1 MRFAIYGSGGLG
13 GFYGA
18 RLAHAGHDVGF
29 IARGAH
35 LEAIRDR
42 GLRILSPLG
51 DVHLPS
57 PMATSDPAQIGVVDV
72 VIVAVKTWQ
81 VPEVARAMHPLLGAQ
96 TVVVPFLNG
105 VDAPDDLAAVLGAAR
120 VLGGLSKVFS
130 QIDAPGVIR
139 HSNPSAYVE
148 IGELG
153 GGTSARVEAL
163 RCAFADAGADAHAS
177 TDIRTALWKK
187 LLTVSSWAGLGALA
201 RSPIGVIRQMP
212 ETRALVDRAMDEGIA
227 VGRALG
233 YAISDTFKAE
243 LWAFY
248 DALPEGATASMLRDI
263 MAGKPSEL
271 DAWNGAVVRFG
282 LQTGIATPT
291 HTFTYHALLPMEKR
305 ARSDATARSAAG

>member
-18 RLAHAGHDVGF
+18 RLADAGHEVGF

-35 LEAIRDR
+35 LEAIRAK
-42 GLRILSPLG
+42 GLRIMSPLG

-57 PMATSDPAQIGVVDV
+57 PTATSDPAQIGAVDV
-72 VIVAVKTWQ
+72 VVVAVKTWQ
-81 VPEVARAMHPLLGAQ
+81 VPDAARAMRPLLGAQ

-105 VDAPDDLAAVLGAAR
+105 VDAPDDLAAVLGAAC
-120 VLGGLSKVFS
+120 VVGGLSRVFS
-130 QIDAPGVIR
+130 LIEAPGVIR
-139 HSNPSAYVE
+139 HTNPSAYVE

-153 GGTSARVEAL
+153 GGSSARIEAL
-163 RCAFADAGADAHAS
+163 CSAFASAGVDVHAS

-212 ETRALVDRAMDEGIA
+212 ETRALVDRAIDEGIA

-233 YAISDTFKAE
+233 YAITDTFKAE

-248 DALPEGATASMLRDI
+248 DALPPDATASMLRDI
-263 MAGKPSEL
+263 LAGKPSEL

-282 LQTGIATPT
+282 LQTGVDTPM
-291 HTFTYHALLPMEKR
+291 HNFTYHALLPMERR
-305 ARSDATARSAAG
+305 ARNL